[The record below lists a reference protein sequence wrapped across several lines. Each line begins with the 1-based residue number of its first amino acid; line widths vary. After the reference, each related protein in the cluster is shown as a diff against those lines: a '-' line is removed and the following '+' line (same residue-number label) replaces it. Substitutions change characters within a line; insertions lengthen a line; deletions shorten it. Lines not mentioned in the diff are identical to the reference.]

1 MAAPATT
8 RSRRT
13 RKTATRRRT
22 WRLPRLGG
30 WWIAVILTV
39 IAVARTWPL
48 YTSLATALIATAL
61 LVAVVRP
68 RRLARPLSWATTII
82 AFINAHRSRL
92 PAPGHRTL
100 ADFLAMQP
108 DQFEKAITDLAR
120 EDHTHVAHA
129 EHTGQTADRGI
140 DVLITLHNGHRI
152 LIQCKHHRTGKKVG
166 GDTIREIA
174 GSVLASGC
182 HAGAIITTTSY
193 TSEAIATNVALGRNA
208 LALIDGHQL
217 VAWANGHTPPPW

>member
-1 MAAPATT
+1 MVATHT
-8 RSRRT
+8 PTRRT

-48 YTSLATALIATAL
+48 YTAAVTALIAVAAI
-61 LVAVVRP
+61 VAVVRP
-68 RRLARPLSWATTII
+68 RQLARPLGWATTLIHL
-82 AFINAHRSRL
+82 INTHRARM
-92 PAPGHRTL
+92 PAPGRRTL
-100 ADFLAMQP
+100 ADFLAMNP
-108 DQFEKAITDLAR
+108 NQFEKAITALAR
-120 EDHTHVAHA
+120 EDHTRVAHA
-129 EHTGQTADRGI
+129 QHTGQTADRGI
-140 DVLITLHNGHRI
+140 DAHVTLHNGHRI

-174 GSVLASGC
+174 GSVLASPC
-182 HAGAIITTTSY
+182 HAGVIVTTTGY
-193 TSEAIATNVALGRNA
+193 TSEAIATNIALGRNA